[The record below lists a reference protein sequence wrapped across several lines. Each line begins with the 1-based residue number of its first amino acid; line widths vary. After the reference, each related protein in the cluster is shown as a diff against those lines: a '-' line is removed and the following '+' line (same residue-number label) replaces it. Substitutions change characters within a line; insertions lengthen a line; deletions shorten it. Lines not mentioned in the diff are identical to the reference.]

1 MDGRTTCQRT
11 HFDAALNRTS
21 YFDFI
26 RYSFQRIGKRHHWVN
41 PVMAFSYSG
50 YITDH

>member
-1 MDGRTTCQRT
+1 LDGRTTCQRANL
-11 HFDAALNRTS
+11 DAALNQS
-21 YFDFI
+21 SSHVFL

-41 PVMAFSYSG
+41 PVMAFSHSG